1 MRIGI
6 WCDYGFTLEPS
17 EGIGVFVDN
26 LVRGLLAA
34 DAACRVTLKAHPD
47 NLAALE
53 PARRAGGGRVDVVAE
68 APLRGPARLAFRA
81 LRGLRKPLG
90 GPDEGQPLRRVC
102 DAALAAGQRRLEAG
116 QERERRRIID
126 TCDVWLLPYVSLDQE
141 FSRPTVVAI
150 HDLVTYHFPE
160 MVRPSRLRILKQRVA
175 RVAAAARLVAC
186 MSNFIRD
193 HDLIGTLHL
202 PPEKLR
208 MIPPAVP
215 SDLQGDATVSH
226 ETPLP
231 AGVTSPYLFYPAS
244 FRPYKNHAWLV
255 EALALLNRRGSPRW
269 QVVFTGIRHCPA
281 PLRQL
286 MKRLGVAADVAVL
299 GKVSRDQ
306 LRALYRGAFATVV
319 PSLYEQGSFPAME
332 ALHCGCPAVV
342 SAIPALQEQ
351 FAGFGAAM
359 PYIDPADPASLPPI
373 VDRIAADRA
382 GFVAAQQ
389 QAFLAMRRYT
399 WRDAAVRWLEVLA
412 EAAGRPGERLP

>member
-26 LVRGLLAA
+26 LVRGLVAA
-34 DAACRVTLKAHPD
+34 APDCHVTLKAHPD

-53 PARRAGGGRVDVVAE
+53 PAVRAGDGRIDVVAE
-68 APLRGPARLAFRA
+68 SPLRGLDRLTYK
-81 LRGLRKPLG
+81 LVRGLRKSLG
-90 GPDEGQPLRRVC
+90 APDEQQSLRQGC
-102 DAALAAGQRRLEAG
+102 DMALAAWQRRLETDREA
-116 QERERRRIID
+116 ERRQIIA

-150 HDLVTYHFPE
+150 HDLVTYHFPD
-160 MVRPSRLRILKQRVA
+160 MVSPSRLRILKQRVS

-208 MIPPAVP
+208 VIPPAVP
-215 SDLQGDATVSH
+215 SDLQGDAAVSPEAH
-226 ETPLP
+226 LP
-231 AGVTSPYLFYPAS
+231 AGVTAPYLFYPAS

-255 EALALLNRRGSPRW
+255 EALALLKRRDGKRW

-281 PLRQL
+281 PLRHL
-286 MKRLGVAADVAVL
+286 ISRLGVAADVFVL
-299 GKVSRDQ
+299 GKVSREQ
-306 LRALYRGAFATVV
+306 LQSLYRHAFATVV

-359 PYIDPADPASLPPI
+359 PYLDPADPASLAPI
-373 VDRIAADRA
+373 VDRIEADRA
-382 GFVAAQQ
+382 GFVADQQ
-389 QAFLAMRRYT
+389 HAFHVMQQYT
-399 WRDAAVRWLEVLA
+399 WRDAAVRWLDVLT
-412 EAAGRPGERLP
+412 EAASRS

>member
-26 LVRGLLAA
+26 LVRGLIAA
-34 DAACRVTLKAHPD
+34 DPECHVTLKAHPD

-53 PARRAGGGRVDVVAE
+53 PAARAGGGRVDVVAE
-68 APLRGPARLAFRA
+68 TAMRGLGKLVFKA
-81 LRGLRKPLG
+81 LRGMRKGLG
-90 GPDEGQPLRRVC
+90 APDEQQPLRRLC
-102 DAALAAGQRRLEAG
+102 DTALATWQRRLDADR
-116 QERERRRIID
+116 ERERQGLIA

-141 FSRPTVVAI
+141 FCRPTVVAI
-150 HDLVTYHFPE
+150 HDLVTYHFPD
-160 MVRPSRLRILKQRVA
+160 MVSPSRLSILKQRVA

-193 HDLIGTLHL
+193 NDLIETLHL

-208 MIPPAVP
+208 VIPPAVP

-226 ETPLP
+226 AAPLP
-231 AGVTSPYLFYPAS
+231 AGVTAPFLFYPAS

-255 EALALLNRRGSPRW
+255 EALALLKRRDGSRW
-269 QVVFTGIRHCPA
+269 KVVFTGIRHCPA

-286 MKRLGVAADVAVL
+286 MGRLGVADDVISL

-306 LRALYRGAFATVV
+306 LQSLYRHAFATVV

-342 SAIPALQEQ
+342 SAIPSLQEQ
-351 FAGFGAAM
+351 FAGFGTAM
-359 PYIDPADPASLPPI
+359 PYLDTADPASLLPI
-373 VDRIAADRA
+373 VDRIEADRT

-389 QAFLAMRRYT
+389 QAFRVMQQYT
-399 WRDAAVRWLEVLA
+399 WRDAAARWLAVLA
-412 EAAGRPGERLP
+412 EAAFRP

>member
-1 MRIGI
+1 VRIGI

-26 LVRGLLAA
+26 LVRGLIAA
-34 DAACRVTLKAHPD
+34 APDCHLTLKAHPD

-53 PARRAGGGRVDVVAE
+53 PAVRAGRGRVDVVAE
-68 APLRGPARLAFRA
+68 TPLRGPGKLVFKA
-81 LRGLRKPLG
+81 LRGLRKGLG
-90 GPDEGQPLRRVC
+90 APDDHQPLRQFC
-102 DAALAAGQRRLEAG
+102 DTALAFGQRWLESG
-116 QERERRRIID
+116 RDTERQQIIA

-150 HDLVTYHFPE
+150 HDLVTYHFPD
-160 MVRPSRLRILKQRVA
+160 MVRPSRLKILKRRVA

-193 HDLIGTLHL
+193 NDLIGTLHL
-202 PPEKLR
+202 PPDKLR
-208 MIPPAVP
+208 VIPPAVP
-215 SDLQGDATVSH
+215 SDLQGDANVSH

-231 AGVTSPYLFYPAS
+231 AGVTLPYLFYPAS
-244 FRPYKNHAWLV
+244 FRPYKNHAWLI
-255 EALALLNRRGSPRW
+255 EALALLKRRDGNRW
-269 QVVFTGIRHCPA
+269 KVVFTGIRHCPA

-286 MKRLGVAADVAVL
+286 MGRLGVADDVIVL
-299 GKVSRDQ
+299 GKVSREQ
-306 LRALYRGAFATVV
+306 LQSLYHHAFATVV

-351 FAGFGAAM
+351 FAGFGTAM
-359 PYIDPADPASLPPI
+359 PYLDPADPASLAPI
-373 VDRIAADRA
+373 VDRIESDRT

-389 QAFLAMRRYT
+389 QAFRIMQQYT
-399 WRDAAVRWLEVLA
+399 WRDAAVRWLDVLN
-412 EAAGRPGERLP
+412 EAASRPRERLP